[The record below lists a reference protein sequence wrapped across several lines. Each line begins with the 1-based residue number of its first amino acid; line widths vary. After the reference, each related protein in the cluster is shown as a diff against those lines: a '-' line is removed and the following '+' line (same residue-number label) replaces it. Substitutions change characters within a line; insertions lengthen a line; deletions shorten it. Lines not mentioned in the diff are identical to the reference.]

1 MRQIAPHIGVG
12 HDDDRN
18 PRADC
23 NLDWNRIVFHSIPG
37 HPAGGHAD
45 PSGKVRVGSSAHP
58 TTSGFRSNFSCD
70 IWERGYCQVP
80 ALHRAN
86 TATRGRGVAHR
97 TVHRNGLNLVEK
109 LCL

>member
-1 MRQIAPHIGVG
+1 MTTKEIREQTAIWTGTALFFILSL
-12 HDDDRN
+12 
-18 PRADC
+18 AT
-23 NLDWNRIVFHSIPG
+23 LL
-37 HPAGGHAD
+37 GGHAD

>member
-1 MRQIAPHIGVG
+1 MTTKEIREQTAIWTWTALFFILSLATLLGVMLIL
-12 HDDDRN
+12 
-18 PRADC
+18 PVKYE
-23 NLDWNRIVFHSIPG
+23 W
-37 HPAGGHAD
+37 
-45 PSGKVRVGSSAHP
+45 GSSAHP